1 MLRKA
6 KILLFLVVAI
16 GVTLTSVFY
25 FSRAL
30 RSGVPGIE
38 DPMLK
43 KIHDR
48 GTITI
53 GTEATYPPMESI
65 DETGEFIGIDID
77 IAREIAA
84 DLGVEANFQNI
95 GWEELFDAVKEGKVD
110 MIISAITITPER
122 AQTLAFSDPYF
133 NAGQVIVTKKD
144 MVNLIK
150 GAEDLK
156 DRGVGAQIETTSET
170 EAKKYTD
177 SVVTFENYNLAL
189 GDLLEGKVEAIVI
202 DYPAALGMVAENE
215 GLAIV
220 GEPFTQEFYGTAVQI
235 GQDEL
240 LGRINATIRRL
251 KQTGELKKLE
261 ERWLTP

>member
-6 KILLFLVVAI
+6 KILLFLIVAI
-16 GVTLTSVFY
+16 GVTLTSVLY
-25 FSRAL
+25 LSRL
-30 RSGVPGIE
+30 RPGVPEIK
-38 DPMLK
+38 DSMLK

-65 DETGEFIGIDID
+65 DEKGDFMGIDID
-77 IAREIAA
+77 IAREIAN
-84 DLGVEANFQNI
+84 DLGVKADFQNI

-122 AQTLAFSDPYF
+122 AGMLAFSDPYF
-133 NAGQVIVTKKD
+133 NAGQVMVTKKD
-144 MVNLIK
+144 LVSLIK
-150 GAEDLK
+150 GVEDLK
-156 DRGVGAQIETTSET
+156 GRAVGAQTETTSET

-177 SVVTFENYNLAL
+177 SVVTFENYSLAL
-189 GDLLEGKVEAIVI
+189 DGLLEGKVEAIVI

-220 GEPFTQEFYGTAVQI
+220 GEPFTQEFYGAAVQI
-235 GQDEL
+235 GQNEL
-240 LGRINATIRRL
+240 LGRINETIRRL

>member
-6 KILLFLVVAI
+6 KILLFLIVTI
-16 GVTLTSVFY
+16 GVALTSVLF
-25 FSRAL
+25 FSQAL
-30 RSGVPGIE
+30 RSGVSEIK
-38 DPMLK
+38 DPLLK

-48 GTITI
+48 GTITV
-53 GTEATYPPMESI
+53 GTDATYPPMESV
-65 DETGEFIGIDID
+65 DERGNFIGIDIE
-77 IAREIAA
+77 IAQEIAA
-84 DLGVEANFQNI
+84 DLGVKADFQNI
-95 GWEELFDAVKEGKVD
+95 TWEEIFNAVKQENVD
-110 MIISAITITPER
+110 MIISAITITAER
-122 AQTLAFSDPYF
+122 AGMLAFSDPYF
-133 NAGQVIVTKKD
+133 NAGQVIVTKED
-144 MVNLIK
+144 LVNVIQSV
-150 GAEDLK
+150 EDLK
-156 DRGVGAQIETTSET
+156 GRAVGAQIGTTSET

-189 GDLLEGKVEAIVI
+189 DDLLEGKVEAIVI

-220 GEPFTQEFYGTAVQI
+220 GEPFTQEFYGAAVQI

-240 LGRINATIRRL
+240 LDRINATIRRL

>member
-1 MLRKA
+1 MLRKV
-6 KILLFLVVAI
+6 KILLFLIVAV
-16 GVTLTSVFY
+16 GVTLTSVLY
-25 FSRAL
+25 FSRL
-30 RSGVPGIE
+30 RPEVLEIK

-53 GTEATYPPMESI
+53 GTDATYPPMESI
-65 DETGEFIGIDID
+65 DENGDFIGIDID

-84 DLGVEANFQNI
+84 DLGVKVDLQNI
-95 GWEELFDAVKEGKVD
+95 IWEELFNTVKEGKVD
-110 MIISAITITPER
+110 MIISAITITAER

-133 NAGQVIVTKKD
+133 NAGQVMVTKKD
-144 MVNLIK
+144 MADLIR
-150 GAEDLK
+150 GVEDLK
-156 DRGVGAQIETTSET
+156 GRKVGTQMETTSET

-220 GEPFTQEFYGTAVQI
+220 GEPFTQEFYGAAVQI
-235 GQDEL
+235 GQNEL
-240 LGRINATIRRL
+240 LGRINETIRRL

>member
-1 MLRKA
+1 MLKKA
-6 KILLFLVVAI
+6 KILLFLAVVV
-16 GVTLTSVFY
+16 GVTLTSVLY
-25 FSRAL
+25 FSRL
-30 RSGVPGIE
+30 RPGVPEIK
-38 DPMLK
+38 DPLLK

-65 DETGEFIGIDID
+65 DENGDFIGIDID
-77 IAREIAA
+77 IAREIAN
-84 DLGVEANFQNI
+84 DLGANADFQNI
-95 GWEELFDAVKEGKVD
+95 GWEELFDAAKEGKVD

-122 AQTLAFSDPYF
+122 AETLSFSDPYF

-144 MVNLIK
+144 MADLIR
-150 GAEDLK
+150 GVEDLR
-156 DRGVGAQIETTSET
+156 DRRVGAQIETTSET

-189 GDLLEGKVEAIVI
+189 DDLLEGKVEAIVI
-202 DYPAALGMVAENE
+202 DYPAALGMVAKNE

-220 GEPFTQEFYGTAVQI
+220 GEPFTQEFYGVAVQI

-240 LGRINATIRRL
+240 LGRINETIRRL

>member
-6 KILLFLVVAI
+6 KILLLLIVAV
-16 GVTLTSVFY
+16 GVTLTSVLY
-25 FSRAL
+25 FSRL
-30 RSGVPGIE
+30 RPEVLEIK

-53 GTEATYPPMESI
+53 GTDATYPPMESI
-65 DETGEFIGIDID
+65 NENGDFVGIDID

-84 DLGVEANFQNI
+84 DLGVKADLQNI
-95 GWEELFDAVKEGKVD
+95 IWEELFNTVKEGKVD
-110 MIISAITITPER
+110 MIISSITITAER

-133 NAGQVIVTKKD
+133 NAGQVIVTEKG

-150 GAEDLK
+150 GVEDL
-156 DRGVGAQIETTSET
+156 RGRAVGTQIETTSET

-177 SVVTFENYNLAL
+177 SVVAFENYNLAL

-220 GEPFTQEFYGTAVQI
+220 GEPFTQEFYGAAVQI
-235 GQDEL
+235 GQNEL
-240 LGRINATIRRL
+240 LGRINETIRRL

>member
-6 KILLFLVVAI
+6 KILLFLIVVVGAAI
-16 GVTLTSVFY
+16 SGVFY

-30 RSGVPGIE
+30 RSGVSEI
-38 DPMLK
+38 
-43 KIHDR
+43 R

-65 DETGEFIGIDID
+65 DEKGEFIGIDID

-84 DLGVEANFQNI
+84 DLEVKADFQNI
-95 GWEELFDAVKEGKVD
+95 GWEELFDAVREGKVD

-144 MVNLIK
+144 LVNLIK
-150 GAEDLK
+150 GVEDLK
-156 DRGVGAQIETTSET
+156 GREVGAQMETTSET

-220 GEPFTQEFYGTAVQI
+220 GEPFTQEFYGAAVQI
-235 GQDEL
+235 GQNEL
-240 LGRINATIRRL
+240 LDQINATIRRL

-261 ERWLTP
+261 EKWLIP